1 MRHDVQ
7 ITKGAERDLTEII
20 AFLAKREDPAAAE
33 RILEGILDGASN
45 LTKFPE
51 RGSHPKELLQ
61 LGIQEFRQ
69 VMFLPYRLV
78 YRMAGNQVFL
88 LLVADGR
95 RDFQSLLERRVL
107 RG

>member
-1 MRHDVQ
+1 MRYDVQ
-7 ITKGAERDLTEII
+7 ITKGAEEDLTEILT
-20 AFLAKREDPAAAE
+20 FLAEREGPIVAE
-33 RILEGILDGASN
+33 RILEGLLDAADN

-51 RGSHPKELLQ
+51 RGSHPKELLK
-61 LGIQEFRQ
+61 LGIREFRQ
-69 VMFLPYRLV
+69 VVFQPYRLI
-78 YRMAGNQVFL
+78 YRIAGNQVFL